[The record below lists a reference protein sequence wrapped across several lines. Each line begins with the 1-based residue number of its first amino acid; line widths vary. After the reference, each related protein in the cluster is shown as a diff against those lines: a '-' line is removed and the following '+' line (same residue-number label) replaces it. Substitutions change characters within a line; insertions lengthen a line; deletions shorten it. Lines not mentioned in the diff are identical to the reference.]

1 MLVKKSLIYKK
12 LETHPYVQILSGKN
26 LIFGNNEQTDIN
38 ELTEFLENECESGI
52 VTIKMDTRPKRT
64 KGEGGDTS
72 GLLTYTVRVGQENTA
87 VAGQPHQPQHIN
99 FHPDMKTL
107 YNENI
112 ELKQDNNNLKNQI
125 PTKVVLDSLNEKIK
139 KLEEGDIL
147 EKYSPLLMAFF
158 GKGTGTAPAQATAI
172 AGTESESKKEK
183 IFKAVIKLGKIDANF
198 ADTITDLANFAEKS
212 PEKYL
217 SFLPM
222 LKNL

>member
-26 LIFGNNEQTDIN
+26 LIFGNDEQTDIN

-52 VTIKMDTRPKRT
+52 VTIKMDTRPKR
-64 KGEGGDTS
+64 KRGEGGDTS
-72 GLLTYTVRVGQENTA
+72 TQLVFSVKAGQENTI
-87 VAGQPHQPQHIN
+87 AGQTHQPQHIN
-99 FHPDMKTL
+99 FHTDMKTL

-112 ELKQDNNNLKNQI
+112 ELKQDNNNLKHQI
-125 PTKVVLDSLNEKIK
+125 ATKVVLDSLNEKIK

-158 GKGTGTAPAQATAI
+158 GKSTGTAPAQATAI
-172 AGTESESKKEK
+172 AGTDTGTNKEK
-183 IFKAVIKLGKIDANF
+183 ILTAIVKLNKIDSNF

-222 LKNL
+222 LKTL